1 MSKNGTVQ
9 NLEHCFKIASHETDN
24 LVKRL
29 KLQLYSTSVFH
40 TGYAYMCLVVN
51 VELL

>member
-29 KLQLYSTSVFH
+29 KLQFYSTSVSIQV
-40 TGYAYMCLVVN
+40 MLICV
-51 VELL
+51 LL